1 VPWWVLAAIVV
12 FGVLAMGGLYD
23 NLKGRNPL
31 WFTAGDIA
39 ADVVLVVLALAHWL
53 PELGNPVRGVAVLL
67 LAGVLAWL
75 PLSIRND
82 LLDVS
87 GDESLSNAQRRIG
100 VALALLVAAPLYW
113 WALSYAVL
121 NGEISQ

>member
-23 NLKGRNPL
+23 NLKSRNPL
-31 WFTAGDIA
+31 WFTAGDIV
-39 ADVVLVVLALAHWL
+39 ADVALVVLALAHWL

-113 WALSYAVL
+113 WALPYAVL
-121 NGEISQ
+121 SGEISQ

>member
-1 VPWWVLAAIVV
+1 MPWWVLAAIVV

-23 NLKGRNPL
+23 NLKSRNPL
-31 WFTAGDIA
+31 WFTAGDIV

-113 WALSYAVL
+113 WALPYAVL
-121 NGEISQ
+121 SGEISQ

>member
-1 VPWWVLAAIVV
+1 MPWWVLAAIVV

-23 NLKGRNPL
+23 NLKSRNPL

-87 GDESLSNAQRRIG
+87 GDESLSNDLNECSNRPGRDRRI
-100 VALALLVAAPLYW
+100 LR
-113 WALSYAVL
+113 
-121 NGEISQ
+121 

>member
-23 NLKGRNPL
+23 NLKSRNPL

>member
-23 NLKGRNPL
+23 NLKSRNPL
-31 WFTAGDIA
+31 WFTAGDIV

-113 WALSYAVL
+113 WALPYAVL
-121 NGEISQ
+121 SGEISQ

>member
-1 VPWWVLAAIVV
+1 MVGSAAIVV

-23 NLKGRNPL
+23 NLKSRNPL
-31 WFTAGDIA
+31 WFTAGDIV

-113 WALSYAVL
+113 WALPYAVL
-121 NGEISQ
+121 SGGISQ